1 MPIKTT
7 QAIIYNNNT
16 YLLGDRIKIYF
27 LDFNNKYQTIKGTLI
42 STNDNMT
49 TILVNN
55 EIKGVYTSRIKAI
68 TEVKNETK

>member
-16 YLLGDRIKIYF
+16 YLIGDRIKIYY
-27 LDFNNKYQTIKGTLI
+27 LDFNNEYQTIKGALI

-55 EIKGVYTSRIKAI
+55 EIKGVYTSRIKTI
-68 TEVKNETK
+68 EGVK

>member
-16 YLLGDRIKIYF
+16 YLIGDRIKIYY
-27 LDFNNKYQTIKGTLI
+27 LNFNNEYQTIKGTLI

-55 EIKGVYTSRIKAI
+55 EIKGIYTSGIKAI
-68 TEVKNETK
+68 VEVKQ

>member
-68 TEVKNETK
+68 TEVKK

>member
-16 YLLGDRIKIYF
+16 YLIGDRIKIYY
-27 LDFNNKYQTIKGTLI
+27 LDFNNEYQTIKGTLI

-55 EIKGVYTSRIKAI
+55 EIKGFYTSRIKAI
-68 TEVKNETK
+68 VEVKQ

>member
-55 EIKGVYTSRIKAI
+55 EIKGIYTSRIKAI
-68 TEVKNETK
+68 VEVKNETK

>member
-7 QAIIYNNNT
+7 QAIIYNNTT
-16 YLLGDRIKIYF
+16 YLIGDRIKIYY
-27 LDFNNKYQTIKGTLI
+27 LDFKNKYQTIKGTLI

-55 EIKGVYTSRIKAI
+55 EIKGIYTSRIKAI
-68 TEVKNETK
+68 VGVKNETK